1 MNNYLVVFFS
11 SFLSTLG
18 VSYVYCKSCD
28 VFFKFNIKNVFAF
41 IIIVFSFSVI
51 KFLDYNFIGSF
62 AYFLFYPFFFYILN
76 PMPFKKLFF
85 YLIIVWFYG
94 MCLDL
99 IAMLIISFI
108 IFAFKLDFSYHWLAE
123 IMTIFVFICMI
134 VIGKSK
140 KMKKI
145 TNAILHILNK
155 IHFPDFILTLF
166 TLFVFLM
173 GYTLF
178 ANINHLSISLVLA
191 FLIILILMN
200 FVFLIQYKIN
210 SVETIKF
217 TNVLKENNK
226 FYMQVD
232 DENRIFKHNL
242 LAKLL
247 SIKSVSNKKARLLID
262 DLILEFNSNVDF
274 SNHIKDI
281 PYGLNGVLYQKIYS
295 YLNDLDIKIDNQID
309 YDIFEV
315 LTPRRYNVLVEK
327 MIVSLDNALE
337 ASSKSVEK
345 LLIVD
350 LYEQDHDIIIEI
362 KNTFLDNINLD
373 DLGTLNYSTKRTKGG
388 LGLFSALRNKE
399 VGLTVKI
406 VNNLFVSKL
415 IAKKNK

>member
-1 MNNYLVVFFS
+1 
-11 SFLSTLG
+11 
-18 VSYVYCKSCD
+18 
-28 VFFKFNIKNVFAF
+28 
-41 IIIVFSFSVI
+41 
-51 KFLDYNFIGSF
+51 
-62 AYFLFYPFFFYILN
+62 
-76 PMPFKKLFF
+76 
-85 YLIIVWFYG
+85 
-94 MCLDL
+94 
-99 IAMLIISFI
+99 
-108 IFAFKLDFSYHWLAE
+108 
-123 IMTIFVFICMI
+123 MTIFVFICMI

-309 YDIFEV
+309 YDIVEV